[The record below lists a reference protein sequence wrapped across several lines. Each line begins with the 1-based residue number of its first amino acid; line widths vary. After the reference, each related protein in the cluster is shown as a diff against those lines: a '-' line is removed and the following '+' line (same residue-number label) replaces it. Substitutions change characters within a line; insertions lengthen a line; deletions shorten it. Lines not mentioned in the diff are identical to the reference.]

1 MSQVEWGLLLLA
13 IMSSAVTSALG
24 AGGGLMLLVGLPN
37 LVAAPLVIPIHG
49 VSCLVS
55 NFSRLAIDWRM
66 VPWQKV
72 MLPYLP
78 GALIGGVLGYFALG
92 RFSVAFLPIILGVFI
107 LLVTWTQWVQRF
119 GMWLHNMS
127 LLGGVQTFFALFV
140 GTLGWLSAPI
150 LLQKGLK
157 KRPSDCDP
165 IGNYGVDEHFKSYR
179 VCCCWLYLFTTQ
191 RVDLNYVGGRIIWKS
206 LGACFAHS
214 D

>member
-1 MSQVEWGLLLLA
+1 MGLIVISHHVFCSHFRIRCWWRLN
-13 IMSSAVTSALG
+13 V
-24 AGGGLMLLVGLPN
+24 VGRFTQ
-37 LVAAPLVIPIHG
+37 
-49 VSCLVS
+49 
-55 NFSRLAIDWRM
+55 FSGSTFGHSHTWRM

-157 KRPSDCDP
+157 KDQVIVTQSA
-165 IGNYGVDEHFKSYR
+165 IMGLMNTLKVIVFVAAGFAYLQHSALILIMLVGALFGN
-179 VCCCWLYLFTTQ
+179 L
-191 RVDLNYVGGRIIWKS
+191 